1 MENQEVINYLLAHN
15 DLKIIQ
21 RKDMFN
27 FSLDTVLLSQFCTI
41 NKDVRNIVD
50 FGTNNAAIPLLLSK
64 RTPKKITG
72 IEIQEEAVE
81 LAKRNVQM
89 NDLEEQIEI
98 IHGDIKEVVKNLP
111 KAQLI
116 VCNPPFFKVGE
127 DSNLNENE
135 YLTIARHEVK
145 IDLEGIISS
154 AAYLLNIKRYFLV
167 ILASASFLG
176 SPPISPANNNFS
188 LNNFC
193 SCAVRIFPTW
203 LDSTYTL
210 YPPGIRHG
218 FLTPVLPIDQI
229 SIGSFTILFS
239 ISPVLNIFVH
249 SHAF

>member
-1 MENQEVINYLLAHN
+1 MENKEVVNYLLAHN

-81 LAKRNVQM
+81 LAKRNIQM

-98 IHGDIKEVVKNLP
+98 IHGDIKEVVK
-111 KAQLI
+111 KAI
-116 VCNPPFFKVGE
+116 KKGYTDRKVGE

-154 AAYLLNIKRYFLV
+154 AAYLLDNKGRFAIVHRPDRMIDILNLMQKYDIEPKRIRFVYPKMNRESHVLLVEGMYKGKKGIKIESPLY
-167 ILASASFLG
+167 AHNDDG
-176 SPPISPANNNFS
+176 SYSNE
-188 LNNFC
+188 
-193 SCAVRIFPTW
+193 VRKMF
-203 LDSTYTL
+203 
-210 YPPGIRHG
+210 GEK
-218 FLTPVLPIDQI
+218 IDE
-229 SIGSFTILFS
+229 
-239 ISPVLNIFVH
+239 
-249 SHAF
+249 

>member
-1 MENQEVINYLLAHN
+1 MENKEVVNYLLAHN

-135 YLTIARHEVK
+135 FNNC
-145 IDLEGIISS
+145 SS
-154 AAYLLNIKRYFLV
+154 
-167 ILASASFLG
+167 
-176 SPPISPANNNFS
+176 
-188 LNNFC
+188 
-193 SCAVRIFPTW
+193 
-203 LDSTYTL
+203 
-210 YPPGIRHG
+210 
-218 FLTPVLPIDQI
+218 
-229 SIGSFTILFS
+229 
-239 ISPVLNIFVH
+239 
-249 SHAF
+249 